1 MDKGYVFH
9 ISALLKQF
17 QYVTDLLFWFD
28 PNHLMQEFHQMICIF
43 DIIVF
48 YWIYLKKKR
57 KKILVSWNDLDN
69 FQIISAES
77 REFLD
82 IAFI

>member
-1 MDKGYVFH
+1 
-9 ISALLKQF
+9 
-17 QYVTDLLFWFD
+17 
-28 PNHLMQEFHQMICIF
+28 MQEFHQMICIF